1 MTMTTKTVGRNDPC
15 PCGSGKKYKHCCMH
29 KDREAERAARRQAAS
44 PAPLEPPEEPPADIV
59 EKELLLPEIT
69 KPESAKP
76 EEEVDPL
83 DEIWDAFMAAD
94 YEEEVALFYQ
104 TLDEGLM
111 DEETAFEML
120 DALFLESRKAGERD
134 RFNEFVEALRQR
146 APDAYAHN
154 IAYIMDWVTA
164 NIVASGEY
172 DRLQSMTA
180 DLTAASRDIDI
191 FNYIISRLAY
201 HGQDDVIAQV
211 THDAW
216 PQVRESDD
224 IIPWGIDE
232 FAQRGA
238 DFAIFQY
245 IKTAPEGEAIT
256 ESQYSEILEIVKYF
270 IEPNEP
276 YLIDYVNLL
285 TGSARRRWALD
296 GSELIRLPDPMG
308 AEGSEESPANT
319 EHNDSGHNLWELSV
333 QFMGYLHRVE
343 GVPYGKAWLSRKTLL
358 EYLLERKAG
367 ELERPQGDLFSD
379 LRPKRKGRRKPK
391 KKQQKARNIHPLYPD
406 HSTFDY
412 FLAQQ
417 FGFLAFGL
425 YRAAAVYELIPAW
438 LRFLESVEL
447 LDADQRQA
455 ALASLASLTGE
466 MKKVFKVRDEDPTI
480 LRNIANAWA

>member
-1 MTMTTKTVGRNDPC
+1 MTTKTVGRNDPC

-29 KDREAERAARRQAAS
+29 KDREAERAAKLQAAS
-44 PAPLEPPEEPPADIV
+44 PAPIEPPPEEPSVDISKEEAIVPDAV
-59 EKELLLPEIT
+59 ESEQEI
-69 KPESAKP
+69 
-76 EEEVDPL
+76 DPF

-94 YEEEVALFYQ
+94 YEEKVALFYQ

-111 DEETAFEML
+111 DEEIAFEML
-120 DALFLESRKAGERD
+120 DALFSGSIAAGERD
-134 RFNEFVEALRQR
+134 RFNELVEALRQQS
-146 APDAYAHN
+146 PEAYAHN
-154 IAYIMDWVTA
+154 IAYIMDWVTS
-164 NIVASGEY
+164 NIVASGQY

-216 PQVRESDD
+216 PQVRESDN
-224 IIPWGIDE
+224 IIPLGIDE

-245 IKTAPEGEAIT
+245 IEAAPEGEAMT
-256 ESQYSEILEIVKYF
+256 KSQYSELLEIVEYF
-270 IEPNEP
+270 IEPNEE
-276 YLIDYVNLL
+276 YFFDYVALL
-285 TGSARRRWALD
+285 TGSARRHWALD
-296 GSELIRLPDPMG
+296 GSDLIRLPDPMD

-319 EHNDSGHNLWELSV
+319 EHNDSGHNLWELCV

-343 GVPYGKAWLSRKTLL
+343 GVPYAKAWLGHNTLL
-358 EYLLERKAG
+358 EYLIERKAG
-367 ELERPQGDLFSD
+367 ELKRPERDLFSD
-379 LRPKRKGRRKPK
+379 LLPKRKGRGKRKK
-391 KKQQKARNIHPLYPD
+391 RQRKVRNLHPLYPD

-455 ALASLASLTGE
+455 ALTSLASLTGE
-466 MKKVFKVRDEDPTI
+466 MKKAFEVHSQDPTI
-480 LRNIANAWA
+480 SRNIANAWA